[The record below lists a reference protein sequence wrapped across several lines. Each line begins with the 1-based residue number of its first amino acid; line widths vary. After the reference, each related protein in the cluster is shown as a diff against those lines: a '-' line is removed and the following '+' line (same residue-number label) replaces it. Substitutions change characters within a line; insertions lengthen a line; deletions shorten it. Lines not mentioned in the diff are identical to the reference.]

1 MSLVNTT
8 GPAPAPPFNQALAGE
23 SNLGRILGVQTTV
36 LALGLIVVS
45 ARVYARIFVVKA
57 FGKDDA
63 CMVLAAV
70 CGTPRLWGLPGLLT
84 DYHYDRFAHWEHG
97 YAS

>member
-70 CGTPRLWGLPGLLT
+70 CAPAPPPPPLGSIWIANGISP
-84 DYHYDRFAHWEHG
+84 
-97 YAS
+97 

>member
-8 GPAPAPPFNQALAGE
+8 GPAPAPPFNPALAGE

-45 ARVYARIFVVKA
+45 ARIYARVFVVKA

-70 CGTPRLWGLPGLLT
+70 CVPFPPKSPSIWLANGLSP
-84 DYHYDRFAHWEHG
+84 
-97 YAS
+97 